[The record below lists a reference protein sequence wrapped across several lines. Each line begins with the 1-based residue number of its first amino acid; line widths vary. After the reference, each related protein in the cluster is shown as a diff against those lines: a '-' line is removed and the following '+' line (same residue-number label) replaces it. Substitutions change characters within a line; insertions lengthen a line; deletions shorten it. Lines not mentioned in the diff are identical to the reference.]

1 MILTDLDICVLA
13 LESTH
18 NVKKMEKCLPYGV
31 KNKLKWK
38 NGLFIKKSVKK
49 VNNQLQSLE
58 MSENKKF
65 TEIITTILFPK
76 MIYAFFKKDA
86 LVMQIFISET
96 KKVKFINRRNS
107 LPAIDDFTCGRY
119 YLSVIFYDSEL
130 NTFEKIQDNYVKGKA
145 LGEKLESI
153 CEFCDQ
159 LENPDYTLI
168 ISSCEDDEKMVENI
182 VWNIDDNKIKFCS
195 TQNKI
200 SNSKIR
206 MGMKSC

>member
-96 KKVKFINRRNS
+96 F
-107 LPAIDDFTCGRY
+107 L
-119 YLSVIFYDSEL
+119 
-130 NTFEKIQDNYVKGKA
+130 
-145 LGEKLESI
+145 
-153 CEFCDQ
+153 
-159 LENPDYTLI
+159 
-168 ISSCEDDEKMVENI
+168 
-182 VWNIDDNKIKFCS
+182 
-195 TQNKI
+195 
-200 SNSKIR
+200 
-206 MGMKSC
+206 